1 MDTAYIV
8 GRVNLLTTVHHTGA
22 IMVNGCNGLT
32 GIAPAAATA
41 AMTQLI
47 SEGPVAVAHNAAVG
61 IRSSGPGNP
70 MMGRVARIQSLRLM
84 ILE

>member
-1 MDTAYIV
+1 VITAYII
-8 GRVNLLTTVHHTGA
+8 GQMELLTAAHHTGV
-22 IMVNGCNGLT
+22 IMVDGCKGLT

-70 MMGRVARIQSLRLM
+70 MMGRVARIQ
-84 ILE
+84 